1 MSFKIALNGL
11 SLLPTQR
18 NDMFEVVTM
27 LVTLIQS
34 LYEIPILKEDSVS
47 HKHELLR
54 QLKTFKS
61 KPGSV

>member
-1 MSFKIALNGL
+1 MSFKIALNVL

-34 LYEIPILKEDSVS
+34 LYEIPILKERSVS
-47 HKHELLR
+47 HKHALLR
-54 QLKTFKS
+54 QL
-61 KPGSV
+61 